1 MRLAASLRQ
10 RLDARIGSWV
20 QRRQGTD
27 RLPLTIHRRRLYILP
42 TRAGIAFGAL
52 LFGMLLAGLNYANNL
67 ALFLTFLFAGLVLV
81 SMHWAHRNLLD
92 VQVLAVQPEATF
104 AARPARL
111 ELRVG
116 AERGERHDLRADL
129 DDEISEPVALRVEGR
144 AAEAANLSLELP
156 PLSRG
161 VYPLGRV
168 RLSTTHP
175 FGLFR
180 AWTWLHLPMQRVVY
194 PQPRSHSTPR
204 SHAGAESGES
214 ERPQPGDD
222 EWRQLRGYQDGDAP
236 RRIAWKAYA
245 RGGPLLVKEYAASGS
260 DRRELDFEALAPLP
274 PEARLEQLCRWI
286 VDAEQRGEPYS
297 LRLPGLAIAPDSG
310 PAHRHRCLEALA
322 RFST

>member
-1 MRLAASLRQ
+1 MRLAVRLRQ
-10 RLDARIGSWV
+10 RLDRRIAGWV

-81 SMHWAHRNLLD
+81 SMHWVHRNLLD
-92 VQVLAVQPEATF
+92 VQVLSVQPEAGF

-111 ELRVG
+111 VLTLG
-116 AERGERHDLRADL
+116 AERGERHDLRAGL
-129 DDEISEPVALRVEGR
+129 DEESSEPAALRVEGR
-144 AAEAANLSLELP
+144 SAESANLALAMP

-161 VYPLGRV
+161 VYALGRI

-180 AWTWLHLPMQRVVY
+180 AWTWLHLPNQRVVY

-204 SHAGAESGES
+204 SRTGVESGES
-214 ERPQPGDD
+214 ERSLPGDD

-260 DRRELDFEALAPLP
+260 DRHELDYDALAPLP

-297 LRLPGLAIAPDSG
+297 LRLPDLHIAPDSG

-322 RFST
+322 RFRA